1 MAKTA
6 QAAPKAPLFGA
17 DGSQNGDFE
26 LPDTFNVE
34 PNVPVMHSVVRAQLA
49 AARAGTHST
58 KTRAEVRGGGVKP
71 WRQKGTGRARHGSI
85 REPQWVGGGVAHGPK
100 PRDYSQRISKKEKAL
115 ALNSALTVRAREGAV
130 KVVELPD
137 FDRPETRKAV
147 KLLDQWGCEGKILL
161 VVGQDRLSDNAWR
174 SFRNLGNVLVASS
187 PTAYFVLASDTVVI
201 AKTVLDNAAAKPQAA
216 NAGESKEA
224 AK

>member
-1 MAKTA
+1 MAETT
-6 QAAPKAPLFGA
+6 QAAPKAPLYGA
-17 DGSQNGDFE
+17 DGTQAGDFD
-26 LPDTFNVE
+26 LPDTYNVE
-34 PNVPVMHSVVRAQLA
+34 PNVPVMHAVVRAQRA

-58 KTRAEVRGGGVKP
+58 KTRAEVRGGGAKP

-100 PRDYSQRISKKEKAL
+100 PRGYDQRISKKEKAL

-130 KVVELPD
+130 KVVELPT
-137 FDRPETRKAV
+137 FEKPETRRAV
-147 KLLDQWGCEGKILL
+147 KLLEQWGCDGKVLL
-161 VVGQDRLSDNAWR
+161 VVGSERLADNAFL

-201 AKTVLDNAAAKPQAA
+201 AKSALEDASTKAAAPEVA
-216 NAGESKEA
+216 SKEA
-224 AK
+224 AE